1 MNSQEEEKYTLE
13 QIKEIKE
20 KMISKWESD
29 LPFLTK
35 QLEYERVITELDEL
49 QMRRAY
55 AKRKLADIM
64 AAPPDQDDIVPK
76 HERKLK
82 KEPV

>member
-1 MNSQEEEKYTLE
+1 MSEEKEYTPE
-13 QIKEIKE
+13 QVKEIKS
-20 KMISKWESD
+20 KMLAKWED
-29 LPFLTK
+29 ELPFLQK

-55 AKRKLADIM
+55 AMRKTADIL
-64 AAPPDQDDIVPK
+64 AAPPDQQEDIVPK
-76 HERKLK
+76 HERKLR